1 MEDFIRRYSEKL
13 LKYKRG
19 IFQPKTAREFIDKQ
33 FKKSE
38 EESKSELNKCLFPKN
53 SVLREN
59 EIKERQEFIS
69 LFLNEI
75 KEIKTQKKKEDEKKA
90 QQKHKNTNKKNKV
103 NQEWMPKMKIDDEN
117 FPTLANSEL
126 VKRKKNFVVLDQHY
140 QHRLEPGIK
149 ECFCMSTRHPLV
161 GNCLECGRIHC
172 LQEGDKKCISC
183 GAPLILKEEYIKQ
196 MELLKDINLK
206 NANLHKDKLLKFQ
219 KDFYSKLQII
229 DDFSDWYEVSNNT
242 WLDERSRE
250 EAKKK
255 DEESSVMDDLES
267 NE

>member
-38 EESKSELNKCLFPKN
+38 EECKSELNKCLFPKN
-53 SVLREN
+53 SILRKN

-75 KEIKTQKKKEDEKKA
+75 KEIKTQKKKEEEKKA
-90 QQKHKNTNKKNKV
+90 QEKQKNTNKKNKV